1 MIVQNIKEMKVE
13 LTALVGRWQGQ
24 GVGVG
29 GYPPGLWVQLSQR
42 AAWELST
49 N

>member
-24 GVGVG
+24 GLGVIRG
-29 GYPPGLWVQLSQR
+29 WDLYFLLALRSCHGTLGL
-42 AAWELST
+42 
-49 N
+49 